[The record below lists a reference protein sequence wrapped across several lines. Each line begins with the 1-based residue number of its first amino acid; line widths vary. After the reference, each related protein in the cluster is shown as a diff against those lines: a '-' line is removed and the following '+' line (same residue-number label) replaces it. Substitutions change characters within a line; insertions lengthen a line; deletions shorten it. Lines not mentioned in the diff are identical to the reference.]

1 MLSSKPVF
9 AAQAISD
16 TIAYLKSK
24 DDFVPL
30 ELHKP

>member
-1 MLSSKPVF
+1 MFSAKRVF
-9 AAQAISD
+9 AAQAISH